1 MHNKKSLPVLAH
13 QGGKGKTFTIIL
25 PFLRGAVKLAAT
37 AAGVYM
43 AVAIAAMNWPALLTG
58 ALALNAAL
66 GMYFRLEGMQLD
78 AARNPQQA

>member
-1 MHNKKSLPVLAH
+1 MHNKKSRPVLQH
-13 QGGKGKTFTIIL
+13 HGGKGKTFTIIL
-25 PFLRGAVKLAAT
+25 PLLRGAVKLAAT

-43 AVAIAAMNWPALLTG
+43 AAAIAALNWSALLAG

-78 AARNPQQA
+78 TARNP

>member
-1 MHNKKSLPVLAH
+1 MHNKKSRPVLQH

-25 PFLRGAVKLAAT
+25 PLLRGAVKLAAT

-43 AVAIAAMNWPALLTG
+43 AAAIAALNWAALLAG

-66 GMYFRLEGMQLD
+66 GIYFNFGGTTYEDVQRL
-78 AARNPQQA
+78 